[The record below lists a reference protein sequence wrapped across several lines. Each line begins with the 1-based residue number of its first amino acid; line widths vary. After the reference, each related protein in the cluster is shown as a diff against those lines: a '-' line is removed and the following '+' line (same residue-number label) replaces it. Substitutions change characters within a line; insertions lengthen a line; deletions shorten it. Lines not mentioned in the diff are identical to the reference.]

1 MSLDLPGA
9 VPDLVHP
16 LVSGSESA
24 EAPVL
29 PSPTNS
35 PIPAAVEQLRS
46 VRQAWRARLD
56 EERDTASFPSRGQ
69 LAAVVELLAG
79 ALYPRRLGRFRGS
92 KDEEDAFVAAKLIA
106 AFAGLEREVAA
117 EFGYWQHEAAGS
129 FEPDQAATVVRL
141 FAATLD
147 EIRRLIDSDVEAAF
161 LADPA
166 ARSVDEILVCYPG
179 AIASLHH
186 RIAHQLDA
194 LGAPITARIISEL
207 ANERTGIDI
216 HPGATIGEGFFVD
229 HGTGV
234 VIGETAIVGK
244 RVRLYQHVTLGAR
257 SPLGAARH
265 GASSR
270 HARHPIVGDD
280 VVVYAGATI
289 LGRVRIGDRATIG
302 GNVWLLSEVP
312 PDSVVVQPEAQ
323 LLAVAAGV
331 TLRDALGGAAE
342 R

>member
-1 MSLDLPGA
+1 MSLGLLGA
-9 VPDLVHP
+9 VPSLVHP
-16 LVSGSESA
+16 LGRESA
-24 EAPVL
+24 EAAFLPAPVA
-29 PSPTNS
+29 S
-35 PIPAAVEQLRS
+35 PISGAVKQLRA
-46 VRQAWRARLD
+46 VRQAWRSQH
-56 EERDTASFPSRGQ
+56 EKRDTSSFPSRGQ

-79 ALYPRRLGRFRGS
+79 ALYPRRLGRFRGNET
-92 KDEEDAFVAAKLIA
+92 EEDAFVAAKLMA
-106 AFAGLEREVAA
+106 AFTDLEREVAA
-117 EFGYWQHEAAGS
+117 EFGYWQGEATGS
-129 FEPDQAATVVRL
+129 FEPDQASTVVRL
-141 FAATLD
+141 FAATLG

-194 LGAPITARIISEL
+194 LGAPIAARIISEL
-207 ANERTGIDI
+207 ANEQTGIDI
-216 HPGATIGEGFFVD
+216 HPGATIGESFFVD

-234 VIGETAIVGK
+234 VIGETAIVGE

-257 SPLGAARH
+257 SPLGLARQ

-270 HARHPIVGDD
+270 HARHPIVGDG
-280 VVVYAGATI
+280 VVIYAGATI

-302 GNVWLLSEVP
+302 GNVWLLSDVP

-323 LLAVAAGV
+323 LLAAAAGV
-331 TLRDALGGAAE
+331 TLRDALGGATE